1 MEPMAPAALGAE
13 AEAMMRRL
21 AQWLAARAGLLQWI
35 AIIAGLFSAYFRWK
49 SARVTF
55 PALEM
60 YWGAM
65 PPTLIRWRSMP
76 PRSGIP
82 WRFFSA
88 AVAAGAEA
96 LALLLARFR
105 RVR

>member
-1 MEPMAPAALGAE
+1 
-13 AEAMMRRL
+13 MMRRL
-21 AQWLAARAGLLQWI
+21 VQWLAARAGLLQWV
-35 AIIAGLFSAYFRWK
+35 AIIAGLFSAYFWWK
-49 SARVTF
+49 SVWVTF

-65 PPTLIRWRSMP
+65 PPTAPYQVAINAAAFWNTLAA
-76 PRSGIP
+76 
-82 WRFFSA
+82 FSA